1 MQAAAKA
8 IYAADQPLD
17 CCDSV
22 SFGSTISGYASRPSN
37 DAKFESANKRYLE
50 EQKGTQEN
58 SGVIKSFTGQIVPRS

>member
-22 SFGSTISGYASRPSN
+22 SFGSKISRYASRPSN
-37 DAKFESANKRYLE
+37 DAKFQSANKRY
-50 EQKGTQEN
+50 G
-58 SGVIKSFTGQIVPRS
+58 IAC